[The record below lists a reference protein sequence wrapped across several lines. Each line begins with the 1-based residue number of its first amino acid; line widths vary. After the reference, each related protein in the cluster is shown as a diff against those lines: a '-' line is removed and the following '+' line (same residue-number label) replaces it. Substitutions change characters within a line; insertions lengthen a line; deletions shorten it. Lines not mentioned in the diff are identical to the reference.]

1 MRIAFF
7 QAVMLVGAMHA
18 QAKVLTD
25 NDDQDYD
32 LAQFEEESYF
42 EPSLTQLNA
51 GLLLLEDDDNMGA
64 LAELNGE
71 FSDQDQNELAE
82 AEKKHKK
89 KSSKK
94 SKKSKGGK
102 KKKSK
107 KSKKSKK
114 KKGKKDKEDKRT
126 ESDKEKA
133 KIEKD
138 EKKKEKKDKKE

>member
-42 EPSLTQLNA
+42 EPSLTQLDA
-51 GLLLLEDDDNMGA
+51 GLLLLEDDDDMGA

-94 SKKSKGGK
+94 SKKSKGG